1 MVHQSIADMAGL
13 VGQEIGRSDWIA
25 IDQDRITRFAD
36 ATDDHSA
43 VHLDKE
49 AARAF
54 GFDDTFAQGFL
65 TLSMLMRLQEGV
77 VPEPT
82 GMASGFNYG
91 LDRVRFLSP
100 VANGARV
107 RGCFALLELEEV
119 RPGHW
124 RRTLGVT
131 IEIEG
136 QSKPALSAE
145 WIGYYI
151 VDDPSAVP
159 SSRDR

>member
-1 MVHQSIADMAGL
+1 MPSQSLADMAGL
-13 VGQEIGRSDWIA
+13 IGQEIGRSDWVQV
-25 IDQDRITRFAD
+25 DQDRITRFAD

-49 AARAF
+49 VARAF
-54 GFDDTFAQGFL
+54 GFDNTFAQGFL

-77 VPEPT
+77 VPEPE
-82 GMASGFNYG
+82 GMTRGFNYG

-100 VANGARV
+100 VANGARI
-107 RGCFALLELEEV
+107 RGCFSLLRLEEA

-131 IEIEG
+131 IEIED
-136 QSKPALSAE
+136 QPKPALSAE

-151 VDDPSAVP
+151 VEQG
-159 SSRDR
+159 

>member
-1 MVHQSIADMAGL
+1 MASQSLADMTRL
-13 VGQEIGRSDWIA
+13 VGQEIGRSEWIA
-25 IDQDRITRFAD
+25 IEQDRISRFAD
-36 ATDDHSA
+36 ATDDFSA

-54 GFDDTFAQGFL
+54 GFEDTFAQGFL
-65 TLSMLMRLQEGV
+65 TLSMLMRLQDGV
-77 VPEPT
+77 VAEPE
-82 GMASGFNYG
+82 GMTSGFNYG
-91 LDRVRFLSP
+91 LDRVRFLSS
-100 VANGARV
+100 VANGARI
-107 RGCFALLELEEV
+107 RGCFSLLQLEEV

-136 QSKPALSAE
+136 QPKPALTAE

-151 VDDPSAVP
+151 VAQD
-159 SSRDR
+159 